1 VSVPAT
7 AVVRKLG
14 LDTGDLELSGVT
26 IRVMPSWMSR
36 MLGGGVAAITL
47 SDTIFVSSE
56 RYERVIGGEMP
67 ILLLHELVHV
77 GQWRREGR
85 AAFLLQYSSE
95 YLRNR
100 LIGLDHRV
108 TFPWR
113 IGATGKCSWSSSVE
127 RSPR

>member
-1 VSVPAT
+1 MSVPAT
-7 AVVRKLG
+7 AVVSKVG

-47 SDTIFVSSE
+47 SDTIFVSSD

-85 AAFLLQYSSE
+85 AAFLAQYLSD

-100 LIGLDHRV
+100 SIGLDHKTAYRA
-108 TFPWR
+108 
-113 IGATGKCSWSSSVE
+113 IGFEAAAYDISE
-127 RSPR
+127 RSGRRPT